1 MSVVLII
8 FCVLAAITLAT
19 AFLTIFSRNPI
30 HSAIYLVICF
40 FSIAGHYLLLNAQFL
55 AVVHVIVYSG
65 AIMILFLFTIMLMN
79 LNERN
84 EVHRP
89 RITRLGAIVS
99 FCLICLVLI
108 AIFINSKPI
117 VGDYTTTGE
126 DYQSIKVLGKVL
138 LNEYMVPFEFVS
150 ILLLVAMIGAIVLT
164 MQKGIRIKRQQVFLQ
179 NTRDFAKTIRKVA

>member
-1 MSVVLII
+1 MSTVLII

-55 AVVHVIVYSG
+55 AIVHIIVYSG
-65 AIMILFLFTIMLMN
+65 AIMMLFLFTIMLMN
-79 LNERN
+79 LNEER

-117 VGDYTTTGE
+117 VGEYVTTGE
-126 DYQSIKVLGKVL
+126 DYQSIKVLGKIL
-138 LNEYMVPFEFVS
+138 LNEYMVPFEFAS
-150 ILLLVAMIGAIVLT
+150 ILLLVAMIGTVLLSKKEKL
-164 MQKGIRIKRQQVFLQ
+164 QK
-179 NTRDFAKTIRKVA
+179 

>member
-55 AVVHVIVYSG
+55 AIVHVIVYSG

-79 LNERN
+79 LNEQK
-84 EVHRP
+84 EVHKP

-150 ILLLVAMIGAIVLT
+150 ILLIVAMIGAVLLS
-164 MQKGIRIKRQQVFLQ
+164 KKEKLE
-179 NTRDFAKTIRKVA
+179 K

>member
-1 MSVVLII
+1 MSTVLII

-19 AFLTIFSRNPI
+19 AFLTIFSKNPI

-40 FSIAGHYLLLNAQFL
+40 FSIAGHYLLLNSQFL
-55 AVVHVIVYSG
+55 AIVHIIVYSG

-79 LNERN
+79 LNEER

-117 VGDYTTTGE
+117 VGEYVTTGE
-126 DYQSIKVLGKVL
+126 DYQSIKVLGKIL
-138 LNEYMVPFEFVS
+138 LNEYMVPFEFAS
-150 ILLLVAMIGAIVLT
+150 ILLLVAMIGTVLLS
-164 MQKGIRIKRQQVFLQ
+164 KKEKLE
-179 NTRDFAKTIRKVA
+179 K

>member
-1 MSVVLII
+1 MSIVLII

-55 AVVHVIVYSG
+55 AIVHVIVYSG

-79 LNERN
+79 LNEQK
-84 EVHRP
+84 EVHKP

-108 AIFINSKPI
+108 AIFINSKPT
-117 VGDYTTTGE
+117 VGEYTTTGE

-150 ILLLVAMIGAIVLT
+150 ILLLVAMIGAVLLS
-164 MQKGIRIKRQQVFLQ
+164 KKEKLE
-179 NTRDFAKTIRKVA
+179 K

>member
-1 MSVVLII
+1 MSTILII

-19 AFLTIFSRNPI
+19 AFLTIFSKNPI

-55 AVVHVIVYSG
+55 AMVHIIVYSG

-79 LNERN
+79 LNEER

-117 VGDYTTTGE
+117 VGEYTATGQ
-126 DYQSIKVLGKVL
+126 DYQSIKVLGKIL

-150 ILLLVAMIGAIVLT
+150 ILLLVAMIGTVLLSKKEKL
-164 MQKGIRIKRQQVFLQ
+164 QK
-179 NTRDFAKTIRKVA
+179 